1 MKGFVA
7 EDGVRDNIELLDAII
22 QDHKG
27 KCKPTHLAFLD
38 MKKAFDSVSHDA
50 IFAALRWFGMPEQVV
65 TVIRDLYTGDFHTII
80 LS

>member
-22 QDHKG
+22 QDRKG

-50 IFAALRWFGMPEQVV
+50 SYSQ
-65 TVIRDLYTGDFHTII
+65 Y
-80 LS
+80 